1 MFNKAL
7 FVLLLFIIILH
18 FLVVIIPIYIYI
30 YCHKGCSYCHNY
42 TFPLFVLCIN
52 IYFKLLYTTFLF
64 YAIGVH
70 YFLFFSRR
78 ARIAVRQTA
87 FNSLK
92 AELSTCMTHTS
103 FVSHLSDNFKF
114 NYFINF
120 LFGMYQLLQWSSSF
134 ACIDLSGF
142 DNIFKSS
149 F

>member
-1 MFNKAL
+1 MNYYPSLTYTFNKAL
-7 FVLLLFIIILH
+7 FVLLLFISILH
-18 FLVVIIPIYIYI
+18 FLVVLMPIYIYI
-30 YCHKGCSYCHNY
+30 YCHKGCSYCHNSV
-42 TFPLFVLCIN
+42 FLSLSFVLN

-103 FVSHLSDNFKF
+103 FVSHLSD
-114 NYFINF
+114 IF
-120 LFGMYQLLQWSSSF
+120 LCVFFS
-134 ACIDLSGF
+134 
-142 DNIFKSS
+142 IF
-149 F
+149 

>member
-18 FLVVIIPIYIYI
+18 FLVVIIPIYI

-64 YAIGVH
+64 YTIGVH

-103 FVSHLSDNFKF
+103 FVSHLSDIFLCVFFSVFLRVPIGNFW
-114 NYFINF
+114 
-120 LFGMYQLLQWSSSF
+120 L
-134 ACIDLSGF
+134 
-142 DNIFKSS
+142 
-149 F
+149 